1 MGAGAVTF
9 ARPEL
14 LWLAAVL
21 PVVVALAVWAVA
33 TRRTRALRRLGDLP
47 LVRRLLVGIAREPT
61 PLAAL
66 RLGVAAAALGFAMA
80 GPRWGLEE
88 VEATGSSRT
97 FVIAV
102 DVSRSMLATDLDPDR
117 LEAARLMLRRLL
129 AALPGDRIGLVA
141 FAGNGYVLSPPTV
154 DHGALALY
162 TDALAPDIMSQGG
175 SSLAAA
181 IRQATA
187 LARGGEE
194 TLAGPRSVVMLTDG
208 EAHEDREAVME
219 EADRARAAGVTL
231 HVVGVGTAEGSR
243 IPVRRAPD
251 GRPIR
256 YLRGPDGEI
265 VVSRLDETLLN
276 DVADRTGG
284 RYVRLGDAGASGA
297 LVNALGAVEADGS
310 GGERQV
316 RPREQYAWFVA
327 LALLLIA
334 ADAWSQR
341 TAVLDRRRAGTA

>member
-1 MGAGAVTF
+1 MTF
-9 ARPEL
+9 TRPEL

-21 PVVVALAVWAVA
+21 PAVVAFAVWAIA
-33 TRRTRALRRLGDLP
+33 SRRTRALRLLGDVP
-47 LVRRLLVGIAREPT
+47 LVRRLLVGVAREPT

-66 RLGVAAAALGFAMA
+66 RLAVAAAALGFAAA

-97 FVIAV
+97 FVLAV

-117 LEAARLMLRRLL
+117 LDAARLMLRRLL

-162 TDALAPDIMSQGG
+162 VDALAPDIMSQGG
-175 SSLAAA
+175 SSLASA
-181 IRQATA
+181 IRQASA

-194 TLAGPRSVVMLTDG
+194 TVSGPRAVVVLTDG

-219 EADRARAAGVTL
+219 EADRARAAGVTI

-265 VVSRLDETLLN
+265 VVSRLDEELLA
-276 DVADRTGG
+276 DVASRTGG
-284 RYVRLGDAGASGA
+284 RFVRLGDAGASAA
-297 LVNALGAVEADGS
+297 LVGALGAVEADGTVA
-310 GGERQV
+310 ERQV
-316 RPREQYAWFVA
+316 RPRERYAWFAA
-327 LALLLIA
+327 LALLLIG
-334 ADAWSQR
+334 ADAWAYR
-341 TAVLDRRRAGTA
+341 TPTAGRRRRRVT

>member
-1 MGAGAVTF
+1 MTF

-14 LWLAAVL
+14 LWLAGAL
-21 PVVVALAVWAVA
+21 PAIVALAVWAIA
-33 TRRTRALRRLGDLP
+33 ARRTRALRLLGDVP
-47 LVRRLLVGIAREPT
+47 LVRRLLVGVAREPT
-61 PLAAL
+61 PLAAF
-66 RLGVAAAALGFAMA
+66 RLAVAAAALGVAAA

-97 FVIAV
+97 FVLAV

-117 LEAARLMLRRLL
+117 LDAARLMLRRLL

-162 TDALAPDIMSQGG
+162 VDALAPDIMSQGG
-175 SSLAAA
+175 SSLASA
-181 IRQATA
+181 IRQASA

-194 TLAGPRSVVMLTDG
+194 TLSGPRAAVILTDG

-219 EADRARAAGVTL
+219 EADRARDAGVTV
-231 HVVGVGTAEGSR
+231 HVVGVGTPEGAR

-265 VVSRLDETLLN
+265 VVSRLDEGLLG
-276 DVADRTGG
+276 DVAARTGG
-284 RYVRLGDAGASGA
+284 RYVRLGDAGAAGA
-297 LVNALGAVEADGS
+297 LVDALGAVQADGTS
-310 GGERQV
+310 AERQV
-316 RPREQYAWFVA
+316 RPRERYAWFAA
-327 LALLLIA
+327 LALLLLA
-334 ADAWSQR
+334 ADAWAHR
-341 TAVLDRRRAGTA
+341 TPLPGRRRGAVS